1 MRRRSTTN
9 AMPLVRR
16 RRARRG
22 AITAPAARD
31 AAALRALGLRM
42 TRPRRLILDAVRLTS
57 VHPSAAFVN
66 RRVRRRLP
74 RVSLATVYR
83 NLRTLAA
90 EGVIGERADAS
101 GLRFDGNT
109 APHDHFTCVT
119 CGRIYE
125 VPASPPALAR
135 GRLAGRTGF
144 EILDHRIEFYGR
156 CRACRRGGGGRT
168 RTSPLDTTRRES
180 WRGEASRAARASRI

>member
-1 MRRRSTTN
+1 TTN

-57 VHPSAAFVN
+57 VHPSAAFVY

-90 EGVIGERADAS
+90 EGFIGERADAS
-101 GLRFDGNT
+101 GLRFGG
-109 APHDHFTCVT
+109 H
-119 CGRIYE
+119 
-125 VPASPPALAR
+125 PARESR
-135 GRLAGRTGF
+135 RRTGA
-144 EILDHRIEFYGR
+144 ISIS
-156 CRACRRGGGGRT
+156 RGSPTSKAFRTSRGSTRT
-168 RTSPLDTTRRES
+168 RPTRRPDTRS
-180 WRGEASRAARASRI
+180 GTWTS